1 MIQGMSAPIKPI
13 KVGLMDRIKQLAGE
27 CGRPMDQ
34 ESLARLRKAGNGHLI
49 NICQRLE
56 KYSEAHRSRLKA
68 SNSGRTI
75 SRSA

>member
-56 KYSEAHRSRLKA
+56 KYLEAHRSRLRGCKFK
-68 SNSGRTI
+68 R
-75 SRSA
+75 